1 MRFFMEILP
10 FNACDYRCER
20 CLETER
26 CAVFRMG
33 KERDE
38 RNFALGRETEGI
50 EAALRDVKEIFAE
63 TTEMLLEKAEEMGI
77 DLDEMDDTERRD
89 PFEEAKQDPLYQQ
102 AYDFMIR
109 TRAFLERAEPLIT
122 PAGQEFYEDVVW
134 HHTIVPAKTFRA
146 IGSDDEP
153 EIRFDAVNSAAAAI
167 KSLTICIMAFGELAL
182 RYPEISEECR
192 GLSKTAADIKRALRE
207 RFTECSGR
215 QFEADE
221 SRGSLDF
228 PA

>member
-1 MRFFMEILP
+1 MEILP

-50 EAALRDVKEIFAE
+50 EAALRDVGEIFAE
-63 TTEMLLEKAEEMGI
+63 TTDMLLEKAEEMGI
-77 DLDEMDDTERRD
+77 DLDELDDTEQRN
-89 PFEEAKQDPLYQQ
+89 PFEEAKNDPLYQR
-102 AYDFMIR
+102 AYEFMTM

-122 PAGQEFYEDVVW
+122 PAAHEFYEDVIW

-153 EIRFDAVNSAAAAI
+153 EIRFDAVNSAAVAI
-167 KSLTICIMAFGELAL
+167 KSLTICIMAFDELASL
-182 RYPEISEECR
+182 YSEIALECR
-192 GLSKTAADIKRALRE
+192 ELSETAAGIKGSVRE
-207 RFTECSGR
+207 RFTTAS
-215 QFEADE
+215 
-221 SRGSLDF
+221 
-228 PA
+228 